1 MKKITVISICLAILS
16 VAACVYMYNLLSN
29 KKSQI
34 QVLENNQE
42 SLAKNV
48 ETYRNDKNQLVQK
61 NTQLQL
67 TVDEMK
73 ELNLLSKQE
82 MKDMKVKYKNLQTYV
97 KVLLE
102 SKQDTTVAVRDTTF
116 VQDSTLIVGKHFN
129 FDNYWYRCDG
139 TIYNDKVDLKLGCNH
154 EVTAASEIIYKGW
167 WIFKKPKKIETAVM
181 VANPNDTIK
190 KSLVIDVIKKKKNRK
205 VK

>member
-42 SLAKNV
+42 SLAKDV
-48 ETYRNDKNQLVQK
+48 ETYRNNKNQLIQK

-67 TVDEMK
+67 TVNEMK

-82 MKDMKVKYKNLQTYV
+82 MKDMEVKYKNLQTYV

-116 VQDSTLIVGKHFN
+116 VQDSTLIVGKHFY

-154 EVTAASEIIYKGW
+154 EVTAVSEIIYKGW
-167 WIFKKPKKIETAVM
+167 WIFKKPKKIETTVM

>member
-42 SLAKNV
+42 SLAKDV

-67 TVDEMK
+67 TVNEMK

-82 MKDMKVKYKNLQTYV
+82 MKDMEVKYKNLQTYV

-154 EVTAASEIIYKGW
+154 EVIAASEIIYKGW
-167 WIFKKPKKIETAVM
+167 WIFKKPKKIETTVM

>member
-1 MKKITVISICLAILS
+1 MKKIIVISICLAILS

-42 SLAKNV
+42 SLAKDV

-67 TVDEMK
+67 TVNEMK

-82 MKDMKVKYKNLQTYV
+82 MKDMEVKYKNLQTYV

-116 VQDSTLIVGKHFN
+116 AQDSTLIVGKHFN

-167 WIFKKPKKIETAVM
+167 IFNKPKKIETTVM
-181 VANPNDTIK
+181 VSNPNDTIK

>member
-42 SLAKNV
+42 SLAKDV
-48 ETYRNDKNQLVQK
+48 ETYRNDNNQLVQK

-67 TVDEMK
+67 TVNEMK

-82 MKDMKVKYKNLQTYV
+82 MKDMEVKYKNLQTYV

-167 WIFKKPKKIETAVM
+167 WIFKKPKKIETTVM
-181 VANPNDTIK
+181 VSNPNDTIK

>member
-16 VAACVYMYNLLSN
+16 VVACVYMYNLLSN

-42 SLAKNV
+42 SLAKDV

-67 TVDEMK
+67 TVNEMK

-82 MKDMKVKYKNLQTYV
+82 MKDMEVMYKNLQTYV

-167 WIFKKPKKIETAVM
+167 WIFKKPKKIETTVM
-181 VANPNDTIK
+181 VSNPNDTIK

>member
-42 SLAKNV
+42 SLAKDV
-48 ETYRNDKNQLVQK
+48 ETYRNDKNQFVQK
-61 NTQLQL
+61 NIQLQL
-67 TVDEMK
+67 TVNEMK

-82 MKDMKVKYKNLQTYV
+82 MKDMEVKYKNLQTYV

-167 WIFKKPKKIETAVM
+167 WIFKKPKKIETTVM